1 MKKQLHLLL
10 ADDNKDDRQ
19 FFYKVLRGLPFDSR
33 LTIVDNGEKLMGF
46 LSENFKP
53 LPDVLFLDLNMPRKR
68 GSDCLAEIKR
78 NPNLAGLPV
87 IIYASSVNDDVA
99 GLLYEKGAH
108 YYVPKGDLDELR
120 KVLHFVLAQI
130 SQRKFVRPEK
140 ENFTFAPVSV

>member
-19 FFYKVLRGLPFDSR
+19 TFYKVLRELPFEAR

-68 GSDCLAEIKR
+68 GSDCLVEIKR

-87 IIYASSVNDDVA
+87 VIYSSALNDDVA
-99 GLLYEKGAH
+99 ELMYSRGAH
-108 YYVPKGDLDELR
+108 YCVRKGDTADLR
-120 KVLHFVLAQI
+120 AMLEHVLGLL

-140 ENFTFAPVSV
+140 LELA